1 MVKTMGERIR
11 ELREDQDLSLRELSR
26 RVGEASAAFLSDVEL
41 GRRFPSSKTLT
52 NLASVL
58 GTTLEDLQ
66 QYDSRPPVEE
76 LRRIANSN
84 PALGVAFR
92 RFAGL
97 PESEMMKILKDQLP
111 ANFPSVPPPPGK
123 KK

>member
-1 MVKTMGERIR
+1 MVKTLGERIR
-11 ELREDQDLSLRELSR
+11 ELREGQDLSLRELSK

-41 GRRFPSSKTLT
+41 GRRFPSEKTLT
-52 NLASVL
+52 NLAVAL

-66 QYDSRPPVEE
+66 EYDSRPPVEE
-76 LRRIANSN
+76 FRRIAIAN

-92 RFAGL
+92 KMAGL
-97 PESEMMKILKDQLP
+97 SEEELLKLLKDQLP
-111 ANFPSVPPPPGK
+111 GMPPVPAK